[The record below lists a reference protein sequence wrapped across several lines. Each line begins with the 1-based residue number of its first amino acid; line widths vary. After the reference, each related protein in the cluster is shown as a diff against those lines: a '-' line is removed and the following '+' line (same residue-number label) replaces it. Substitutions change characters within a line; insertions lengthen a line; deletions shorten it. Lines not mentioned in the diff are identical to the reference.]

1 MGAHILV
8 PLDGSNPSWEALD
21 HAAAGA
27 DGDRITVLHVV
38 DPAEG
43 IYAGTEGSYYD
54 AEGFERA
61 RERGEELGER
71 ARDRLAEDGAL
82 DRLELETAVETGK
95 AARTIVS
102 YADEH
107 EVDRIV
113 IGSHGRSGVSRILL
127 GSVAETV
134 VRRAPCPVTVVR

>member
-43 IYAGTEGSYYD
+43 IYAGAEGSYYD
-54 AEGFERA
+54 AQGFERA
-61 RERGEELGER
+61 LERGEELGER

-82 DRLELETAVETGK
+82 DRLDLETTVETGK
-95 AARTIVS
+95 AARTIVR